1 MGSIFNTLRRDCIYA
16 HSPTANR
23 QSFIKAGTTG
33 ILSPE
38 FNCKNVVGLLLM
50 QSNDHT
56 AKNKKNAT
64 QLEKHSYI
72 HIQENPGYVIY
83 STD

>member
-1 MGSIFNTLRRDCIYA
+1 MDSIFNTLQRGCIYA
-16 HSPTANR
+16 HSPTANS

-33 ILSPE
+33 IVNPE
-38 FNCKNVVGLLLM
+38 FNCKNVVDLLLM
-50 QSNDHT
+50 QINYYT
-56 AKNKKNAT
+56 AKNKRNAT

-72 HIQENPGYVIY
+72 HIQENPGYEIY

>member
-1 MGSIFNTLRRDCIYA
+1 
-16 HSPTANR
+16 
-23 QSFIKAGTTG
+23 
-33 ILSPE
+33 
-38 FNCKNVVGLLLM
+38 M

-72 HIQENPGYVIY
+72 HIQEKPGYVIY